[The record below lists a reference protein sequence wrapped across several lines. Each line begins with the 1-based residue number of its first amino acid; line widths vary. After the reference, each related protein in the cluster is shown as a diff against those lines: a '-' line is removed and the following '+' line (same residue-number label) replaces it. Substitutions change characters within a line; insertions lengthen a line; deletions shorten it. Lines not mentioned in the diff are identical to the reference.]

1 MTPTDSQIY
10 SLGWLMHGP
19 ITTSAAMN
27 IKGCDFYGLIEAG
40 LATKVVMPK
49 SQEGFAATLSGRAVY
64 CDAHKVGTLK
74 QALDK
79 EQEVTTNIEYRSY
92 APSMTEAARKKL
104 GVE

>member
-1 MTPTDSQIY
+1 MKPTDIQVY

-27 IKGCDFYGLIEAG
+27 IQGSDFYGLLEAG

-49 SQEGFAATLSGRAVY
+49 GQEGFAATLSGRAVY
-64 CDAHKVGTLK
+64 CDAHSVATLK

-79 EQEVTTNIEYRSY
+79 DTGPKGTTLVS
-92 APSMTEAARKKL
+92 A
-104 GVE
+104 